1 MPGGTEPASSSSRQR
16 NDRRKRRPNTPS
28 SLLALIA
35 TLSAAIASSCIATA
49 AEAAVST
56 GHDNNVGRQRPQQ
69 NRLLSIPSQ
78 QQRRAN
84 DNNNATKTEETN
96 DDKFTIIDL
105 LSFELRISN
114 IPISQSSPV
123 IMKSAVVVD
132 DNADA
137 PLAVA
142 AVSSTEMLDPLVEHI
157 HYVVET
163 AFRASVTYGD
173 RFDAWNAGEIVAVV
187 HGDSSPEETA
197 VVEPA
202 VEEQPVDVVE
212 PASSAADP
220 AVARDET
227 SGVQEAW
234 ASVAEA
240 AADADSEVVDEGAG
254 TPETV
259 PAAAAAVADGKRWL
273 RGLLRGLVDV
283 PPEEATA
290 IQQGGSAVAT
300 TATLSVQG
308 GDVTFAGPVYW
319 DRDPTPREL
328 TEFVVSELGSP
339 ENGDDILAKLRP
351 MVCSAEE
358 IIGMECDIGFE
369 LAFIAMSDDGVDVQ
383 DAEVPA
389 VGGDIEANGE
399 EAAAVDPGQGAAGGE
414 TTPND
419 PSANGESEGTATNPT
434 DPADAVAAIEASSP
448 EDTIPHAKDDGG
460 GSNDDLK
467 WIVPVAVGAS
477 LIAFALAALLFVRHR
492 KKKRNDTEEEEEEE
506 ENGVIIKMNVTA
518 ESDDIV
524 PDLLPPAQWANRAY
538 DNITKPPAVAAV
550 PRGEGG
556 KAPQAALEKQQPK
569 SKIDDILEDMS
580 DDDGDSSFVSDS
592 SAGGDASTATG
603 LTGLTGLTGIL
614 GDGPPGSSPT
624 PLDDDA
630 RNGSKLSKVSTD
642 GAGVDGG
649 DGIPKT
655 VVQKISSSSGGA
667 ASNNVSRKGEDF
679 EDTYRTRSAMAK
691 LNLKKDILHVGD
703 ETHDAPDEEQGNEEG
718 GSTVVPGSEG
728 AVGGGGADGM
738 NIHFSAQAAGAGIS
752 RTISPKKSTNMMEK
766 QRQKEKQWMSGRKS
780 SGRGGNT
787 GGGNDRSLSR
797 KEQQEVQ
804 QIPKDS
810 QSVNSQDLILPV
822 SFRRSD
828 SSMRSGGS
836 GSDQSE
842 EDYSDMV

>member
-1 MPGGTEPASSSSRQR
+1 MGVVLSALSPKVAQTTSKLF
-16 NDRRKRRPNTPS
+16 D
-28 SLLALIA
+28 LALPNPDDD
-35 TLSAAIASSCIATA
+35 
-49 AEAAVST
+49 E
-56 GHDNNVGRQRPQQ
+56 GDDDNFG
-69 NRLLSIPSQ
+69 
-78 QQRRAN
+78 
-84 DNNNATKTEETN
+84 

-114 IPISQSSPV
+114 IPSSSPV
-123 IMKSAVVVD
+123 IMNSAVVVD
-132 DNADA
+132 DNANTDT

-259 PAAAAAVADGKRWL
+259 PAAAAVADGKRWL

-506 ENGVIIKMNVTA
+506 NGVIIKMNVTA
-518 ESDDIV
+518 KSGNIS
-524 PDLLPPAQWANRAY
+524 PDLLPPAQWANKAY
-538 DNITKPPAVAAV
+538 DNITKPPAVAVV
-550 PRGEGG
+550 PRGKGG
-556 KAPQAALEKQQPK
+556 KAPQTALEKQQPK

-614 GDGPPGSSPT
+614 GDAPPGSSPT

-752 RTISPKKSTNMMEK
+752 RKISPKKSTNMMEK

>member
-1 MPGGTEPASSSSRQR
+1 MVSSTVLSMPGGTEPASSSSRQR
-16 NDRRKRRPNTPS
+16 NDRHKRRPNTPS
-28 SLLALIA
+28 TLLALIA

-78 QQRRAN
+78 QQQRRAN
-84 DNNNATKTEETN
+84 DDNNGTKTEETN

-114 IPISQSSPV
+114 IPISQSSSSSPV
-123 IMKSAVVVD
+123 IMKSAVVVVD
-132 DNADA
+132 DNANTDA

-142 AVSSTEMLDPLVEHI
+142 AVSSPELLDPLVEHI
-157 HYVVET
+157 HHVVET
-163 AFRASVTYGD
+163 AFSVSVTYGD
-173 RFDAWNAGEIVAVV
+173 RFDAWNAGEIVAAV
-187 HGDSSPEETA
+187 HGDLLSPEETA

-202 VEEQPVDVVE
+202 EEEQPVDVVE

-240 AADADSEVVDEGAG
+240 AADADSELADDGAG

-259 PAAAAAVADGKRWL
+259 PAAAAAAADGKRWL
-273 RGLLRGLVDV
+273 CGLLRGLVDV

-290 IQQGGSAVAT
+290 IQQEGSAVAT

-369 LAFIAMSDDGVDVQ
+369 LAVIAMSDFGVDVQ
-383 DAEVPA
+383 DAEVSA
-389 VGGDIEANGE
+389 VGGDGEANGE
-399 EAAAVDPGQGAAGGE
+399 EAAAVDPGQGAAGEE

-492 KKKRNDTEEEEEEE
+492 KKMRNDTEEEE
-506 ENGVIIKMNVTA
+506 NGAIIKMNVTA

-538 DNITKPPAVAAV
+538 DNITKPPAVAEV

-649 DGIPKT
+649 DDIPKT
-655 VVQKISSSSGGA
+655 VVQKISSSAGA
-667 ASNNVSRKGEDF
+667 ASNNNATRKGEDF
-679 EDTYRTRSAMAK
+679 EDTY
-691 LNLKKDILHVGD
+691 GD
-703 ETHDAPDEEQGNEEG
+703 VDPE
-718 GSTVVPGSEG
+718 V
-728 AVGGGGADGM
+728 
-738 NIHFSAQAAGAGIS
+738 AGIGE
-752 RTISPKKSTNMMEK
+752 RFTAIRP
-766 QRQKEKQWMSGRKS
+766 
-780 SGRGGNT
+780 
-787 GGGNDRSLSR
+787 
-797 KEQQEVQ
+797 
-804 QIPKDS
+804 
-810 QSVNSQDLILPV
+810 
-822 SFRRSD
+822 
-828 SSMRSGGS
+828 
-836 GSDQSE
+836 
-842 EDYSDMV
+842 